1 MKPRKVYRTRPK
13 KTGAKKIQKI
23 KAQKRMLVA
32 LGCDEKSLKKLTS
45 VEVRDLLK
53 KKKMRKRG
61 PSSGKVLD
69 ALKKKSAPKKRK
81 SAAKKKSAPKKVKKQ

>member
-13 KTGAKKIQKI
+13 KTGAKKTQKI

-32 LGCDEKSLKKLTS
+32 LGCDMESLNKLNS

-61 PSSGKVLD
+61 PSRSKAPAAPV
-69 ALKKKSAPKKRK
+69 KKKRAPKASSK
-81 SAAKKKSAPKKVKKQ
+81 